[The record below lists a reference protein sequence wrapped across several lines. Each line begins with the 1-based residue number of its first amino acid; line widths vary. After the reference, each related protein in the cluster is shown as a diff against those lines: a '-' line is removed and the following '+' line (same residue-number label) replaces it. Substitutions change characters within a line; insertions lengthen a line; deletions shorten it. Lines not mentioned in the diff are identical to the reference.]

1 MEYSLDIVTM
11 APLSKHLPDHAEQ
24 LADVALALRQLHTV
38 REPDTH
44 VADAE
49 GLLRAAAVNDKRDE
63 PARQLALVG
72 LLEDALSFW
81 SLREYCMNFS

>member
-1 MEYSLDIVTM
+1 M
-11 APLSKHLPDHAEQ
+11 ALPQHLPDHSEQ
-24 LADVALALRQLHTV
+24 LADVALALRQLHPV

-49 GLLRAAAVNDKRDE
+49 ASFRHSVYDQRDE

-72 LLEDALSFW
+72 LLEDAVIFLAPA
-81 SLREYCMNFS
+81 

>member
-24 LADVALALRQLHTV
+24 LADVALALRQLHTA

-44 VADAE
+44 IADAE

-72 LLEDALSFW
+72 LLEDAVIFLAPA
-81 SLREYCMNFS
+81 

>member
-38 REPDTH
+38 REPHTH
-44 VADAE
+44 VADA
-49 GLLRAAAVNDKRDE
+49 GASFRHSVHDQRDE
-63 PARQLALVG
+63 PARQLTLVG

-81 SLREYCMNFS
+81 PLREYCMNFS

>member
-1 MEYSLDIVTM
+1 M

-38 REPDTH
+38 REPHTH

-49 GLLRAAAVNDKRDE
+49 AYFRHSVHDQRDE
-63 PARQLALVG
+63 PARRLAIVG
-72 LLEDALSFW
+72 LLEDAVIFLAPA
-81 SLREYCMNFS
+81 

>member
-24 LADVALALRQLHTV
+24 LADVALALRQIHTI
-38 REPDTH
+38 REPHTH

-49 GLLRAAAVNDKRDE
+49 ASFRHSVYDQRDE
-63 PARQLALVG
+63 PARRLAIVS
-72 LLEDALSFW
+72 LLEDAVIFLAPV
-81 SLREYCMNFS
+81 